1 MIIRLRYMWACGA
14 SQTNPRV
21 KNGDVTMI
29 VKFLSGREDRERLGI
44 VPAFFTQGVIAARF
58 AGGGIATVA
67 DEMNE
72 MYGMG
77 GFDDHWR
84 GDIDDDGVYHNEH
97 EKMEP
102 YASVTFGGWTMWAY
116 PHSIFGIKDSVGN
129 RRVGRFD

>member
-1 MIIRLRYMWACGA
+1 
-14 SQTNPRV
+14 
-21 KNGDVTMI
+21 MI

-77 GFDDHWR
+77 GFNDHWR
-84 GDIDDDGVYHNEH
+84 GDIDDDGVYRAPED
-97 EKMEP
+97 EP
-102 YASVTFGGWTMWAY
+102 LDPFARVDFNGWTMWAY

-129 RRVGRFD
+129 QRVGRFD

>member
-1 MIIRLRYMWACGA
+1 MRYMWACGA

-21 KNGDVTMI
+21 KNGDVIMMI
-29 VKFLSGREDRERLGI
+29 KYLDKRANREWLGI
-44 VPAFFTQGVIAARF
+44 VPAFFSHGVVCARIE
-58 AGGGIATVA
+58 GGGIATVA

-84 GDIDDDGVYHNEH
+84 GDIDDDGVYHAPEDDPL
-97 EKMEP
+97 EP
-102 YASVTFGGWTMWAY
+102 FARVTFGGWTMWAY

-129 RRVGRFD
+129 QRVGRFD

>member
-1 MIIRLRYMWACGA
+1 
-14 SQTNPRV
+14 
-21 KNGDVTMI
+21 MI

-84 GDIDDDGVYHNEH
+84 GDIDDDGVYRAPED
-97 EKMEP
+97 EP
-102 YASVTFGGWTMWAY
+102 LDPFARVTYGGWTMWAY
-116 PHSIFGIKDSVGN
+116 PYSIFGIKDSVGN
-129 RRVGRFD
+129 QRVGRFD